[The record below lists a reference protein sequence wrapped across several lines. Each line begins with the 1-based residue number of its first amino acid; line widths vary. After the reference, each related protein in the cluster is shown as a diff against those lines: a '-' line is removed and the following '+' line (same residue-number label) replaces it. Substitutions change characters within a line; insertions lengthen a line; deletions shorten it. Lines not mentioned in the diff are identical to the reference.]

1 MCFAVANVISK
12 FVFSSLSSLFLWTR
26 LTTILQMHCDL
37 RPPKPRQFFSAL
49 ITTPCQVWNRW
60 TCLLPYYSI
69 LAADILLYAVTLT
82 FDLRH
87 WTLAVYHVWRDETL
101 YQIWMQ
107 SSNPRQSYC
116 DSVCDLMTLNIALR
130 VALGSGIIFTK
141 FDLRQLIRAWII
153 TFLCWYV
160 MLCCDI
166 DLWPIDLQVHGTSS
180 ITWSK
185 SVRNL
190 SEIEQSPAE
199 LLIIWQIFARIMSRS
214 DLNLWPLDLEIL
226 QHFGFHAFKLCTK
239 FEWNRIFHGWVIDD
253 LARFRVQF

>member
-82 FDLRH
+82 FDLR
-87 WTLAVYHVWRDETL
+87 
-101 YQIWMQ
+101 
-107 SSNPRQSYC
+107 
-116 DSVCDLMTLNIALR
+116 
-130 VALGSGIIFTK
+130 
-141 FDLRQLIRAWII
+141 QLIRAWII

-190 SEIEQSPAE
+190 SEIVQSAADI
-199 LLIIWQIFARIMSRS
+199 LIILHTLCHGVTLTF
-214 DLNLWPLDLEIL
+214 DLL
-226 QHFGFHAFKLCTK
+226 TS
-239 FEWNRIFHGWVIDD
+239 
-253 LARFRVQF
+253 